1 MNKKINHISII
12 MDGNGRWA
20 VERGLARSLGHRAG
34 IKSVQTIID
43 AALVRQ
49 IDTLTLFAFSSEN
62 WNRPNDEITIL
73 MSLFNESITKYMH
86 ELNKNNIKVE
96 FIGDIERFNSTL
108 REKIHKLIS
117 LTQNN
122 TGLNLNFAVNY
133 GGKWDIA
140 NAVNSFI
147 REKGHDIKNPIT
159 EKDIDDYLTLSYNPP
174 DLLIRTGGNHRL
186 SNFMLWQHAYT
197 ELYFTDCL
205 WPNFNEVEFDKA
217 IKYFLNTTRKFGG
230 LVNIDD
236 YKSNV

>member
-1 MNKKINHISII
+1 

-20 VERGLARSLGHRAG
+20 NQQGLARALGHRAG

-73 MSLFNESITKYMH
+73 MSLFNESITKYMY

-140 NAVNSFI
+140 NAVNSLI
-147 REKGHDIKNPIT
+147 REKGHDINNPIT
-159 EKDIDDYLTLSYNPP
+159 EKDIDDYLTLSNNPP
-174 DLLIRTGGNHRL
+174 DLLIRTGGDHRL

>member
-1 MNKKINHISII
+1 

-20 VERGLARSLGHRAG
+20 VEKGLARSLGHRAG

-140 NAVNSFI
+140 NAVNSLI
-147 REKGHDIKNPIT
+147 KEKGYDINNPIT
-159 EKDIDDYLTLSYNPP
+159 EKDIDDYLTLSNNPP
-174 DLLIRTGGNHRL
+174 DLLIRTGGDHRL

-205 WPNFNEVEFDKA
+205 WPNFDEVEFDKA
-217 IKYFLNTTRKFGG
+217 IKYYLNTTRKFGG
-230 LVNIDD
+230 LVNIND

>member
-1 MNKKINHISII
+1 

-73 MSLFNESITKYMH
+73 MSLFNESISKYMH

-140 NAVNSFI
+140 NAVNSLI
-147 REKGHDIKNPIT
+147 REKGHDINNPIT
-159 EKDIDDYLTLSYNPP
+159 EKDIDDYLTLSNNPP
-174 DLLIRTGGNHRL
+174 DLLIRTGGDHRL

>member
-108 REKIHKLIS
+108 REKIHKLIT

-140 NAVNSFI
+140 NAVNSLI
-147 REKGHDIKNPIT
+147 REKGHDINNPIT
-159 EKDIDDYLTLSYNPP
+159 EKDIDDYLTLSNNPP
-174 DLLIRTGGNHRL
+174 DLLIRTGGDHRL

>member
-1 MNKKINHISII
+1 

-20 VERGLARSLGHRAG
+20 NEQGLVRALGHRAG
-34 IKSVQTIID
+34 IKSVQKIID

-62 WNRPNDEITIL
+62 WNRPNDEVAIL

-86 ELNKNNIKVE
+86 DLDKNNIRVK
-96 FIGDIERFNSTL
+96 FIGDINRFNSTL
-108 REKIHKLIS
+108 REKIHNLIS
-117 LTQNN
+117 LTKDNS
-122 TGLNLNFAVNY
+122 GLNLNFAVNY
-133 GGKWDIA
+133 GGKWDIT
-140 NAVNSFI
+140 NAVNSLI
-147 REKGHDIKNPIT
+147 KEKGYDIKNPIT
-159 EKDIDDYLTLSYNPP
+159 EKDIDNNLALSNNPP
-174 DLLIRTGGNHRL
+174 DLLIRTGGDHRL

-205 WPNFNEVEFDKA
+205 WPNFDEAEFDKA

-230 LVNIDD
+230 LANIND

>member
-108 REKIHKLIS
+108 REKINKLIS

-140 NAVNSFI
+140 NAVNSLI
-147 REKGHDIKNPIT
+147 REKGHNINYPIT
-159 EKDIDDYLTLSYNPP
+159 EKDIDDYLTLSNNPP
-174 DLLIRTGGNHRL
+174 DLLIRTGGDHRL

>member
-1 MNKKINHISII
+1 

-140 NAVNSFI
+140 NAVNSLI
-147 REKGHDIKNPIT
+147 REKGHNINNPIT
-159 EKDIDDYLTLSYNPP
+159 EKDIDDYLTLSNNPP
-174 DLLIRTGGNHRL
+174 DLLIRTGGDHRL

>member
-1 MNKKINHISII
+1 

-20 VERGLARSLGHRAG
+20 NEQGLVRAFGHRAG
-34 IKSVQTIID
+34 IKSVQKIID

-62 WNRPNDEITIL
+62 WNRPNDEVAIL

-86 ELNKNNIKVE
+86 DLDKNNIRVK
-96 FIGDIERFNSTL
+96 FIGDINRFNSTL
-108 REKIHKLIS
+108 REKIHNLIS
-117 LTQNN
+117 LTKDNS
-122 TGLNLNFAVNY
+122 GLNLNFAVNY
-133 GGKWDIA
+133 GGKWDIT
-140 NAVNSFI
+140 NAVNSLI
-147 REKGHDIKNPIT
+147 KEKGYDIKNPIT
-159 EKDIDDYLTLSYNPP
+159 EKDIDNNLALSNNPP
-174 DLLIRTGGNHRL
+174 DLLIRTGGDHRL

-205 WPNFNEVEFDKA
+205 WPNFDEAEFDKA

-230 LVNIDD
+230 LANIND

>member
-1 MNKKINHISII
+1 

-20 VERGLARSLGHRAG
+20 NEQGLARALGHRAG
-34 IKSVQTIID
+34 IKSVHKIID

-62 WNRPNDEITIL
+62 WNRPNDEVTIL

-86 ELNKNNIKVE
+86 ELNKNNIKVG
-96 FIGDIERFNSTL
+96 FIGDIDKFNSTL
-108 REKIHKLIS
+108 REKINKLIS
-117 LTQNN
+117 LTKNN

-133 GGKWDIA
+133 GGKWDII
-140 NAVNSFI
+140 NAVNSLI
-147 REKGHDIKNPIT
+147 QNKSCDANNPIT
-159 EKDIDDYLTLSYNPP
+159 ENDIDDNLALANNPP
-174 DLLIRTGGNHRL
+174 DLLIRTGGDHRL

-205 WPNFNEVEFDKA
+205 WPNFDEVEFDKA

-230 LVNIDD
+230 LVNIND

>member
-20 VERGLARSLGHRAG
+20 VERGLAWSLGHRAG

-140 NAVNSFI
+140 NAVNSLI
-147 REKGHDIKNPIT
+147 REKGHNINYPIT
-159 EKDIDDYLTLSYNPP
+159 EKDIDDYLTLSNNPP
-174 DLLIRTGGNHRL
+174 DLLIRTGGDHRL

>member
-20 VERGLARSLGHRAG
+20 NEQGLVRALGHRAG
-34 IKSVQTIID
+34 IKSVQKIID

-62 WNRPNDEITIL
+62 WNRPNDEVAIL

-86 ELNKNNIKVE
+86 DLDKNNIRVK
-96 FIGDIERFNSTL
+96 FIGDINRFNSTL
-108 REKIHKLIS
+108 REKIHNLIS
-117 LTQNN
+117 LTKDNS
-122 TGLNLNFAVNY
+122 GLNLNFAVNY
-133 GGKWDIA
+133 GGKWDIT
-140 NAVNSFI
+140 NAVNSLI
-147 REKGHDIKNPIT
+147 REKGCDIKNPIT
-159 EKDIDDYLTLSYNPP
+159 EKDIDNNLALSNNPP
-174 DLLIRTGGNHRL
+174 DLLIRTGGDHRL

-205 WPNFNEVEFDKA
+205 WPNFDEAEFDKA

-230 LVNIDD
+230 LANIND

>member
-1 MNKKINHISII
+1 

-108 REKIHKLIS
+108 REKIHKLIT

-140 NAVNSFI
+140 NAVNSLI
-147 REKGHDIKNPIT
+147 REKGHDINNPIT
-159 EKDIDDYLTLSYNPP
+159 EKDIDDYLTLSNNPP
-174 DLLIRTGGNHRL
+174 DLLIRTGGDHRL

>member
-1 MNKKINHISII
+1 MTRF

-20 VERGLARSLGHRAG
+20 NEQGLVRALGHRAG

-62 WNRPNDEITIL
+62 WNRPNDEVTIL
-73 MSLFNESITKYMH
+73 MSLFNESITKYMR

-96 FIGDIERFNSTL
+96 FIGDIERFNASL
-108 REKIHKLIS
+108 QDKIHKLIS
-117 LTQNN
+117 LTKNN
-122 TGLNLNFAVNY
+122 TGLHLNFAVNY
-133 GGKWDIA
+133 GGKWDIT
-140 NAVNSFI
+140 NAVNCLI
-147 REKGHDIKNPIT
+147 KEKGHDINNPIT
-159 EKDIDDYLTLSYNPP
+159 ENDIDDYLALSNNPP
-174 DLLIRTGGNHRL
+174 DLLIRTGGDHRL

-205 WPNFNEVEFDKA
+205 WPNFDEVEFDKA
-217 IKYFLNTTRKFGG
+217 IKYYLNTTRKFGG
-230 LVNIDD
+230 LVNIND

>member
-1 MNKKINHISII
+1 

-73 MSLFNESITKYMH
+73 MSLFNESISKYMH

-96 FIGDIERFNSTL
+96 FIGDIERFNSAL
-108 REKIHKLIS
+108 REKINKLIS

-140 NAVNSFI
+140 NAVNSLI
-147 REKGHDIKNPIT
+147 REKGHDINNPIT
-159 EKDIDDYLTLSYNPP
+159 EKDIDDYLTLSNNPP
-174 DLLIRTGGNHRL
+174 DLLIRTGGDHRL

>member
-20 VERGLARSLGHRAG
+20 VERALVRSLGHRAG

-86 ELNKNNIKVE
+86 ELNKNNIRVE

-140 NAVNSFI
+140 NAVNSLI
-147 REKGHDIKNPIT
+147 REKGHDINNPIT
-159 EKDIDDYLTLSYNPP
+159 EKDIDDYLTLSNNPP
-174 DLLIRTGGNHRL
+174 DLLIRTGGDHRL

>member
-1 MNKKINHISII
+1 

-140 NAVNSFI
+140 NAVNSLI

-159 EKDIDDYLTLSYNPP
+159 EKDIDDYLTLSNNPP

>member
-1 MNKKINHISII
+1 

-20 VERGLARSLGHRAG
+20 NEQGLVRALGHRAG
-34 IKSVQTIID
+34 IKSVQKIID

-62 WNRPNDEITIL
+62 WNRPNDEVAIL

-86 ELNKNNIKVE
+86 DLDKNNIRVE
-96 FIGDIERFNSTL
+96 FIGNINRFNSTL
-108 REKIHKLIS
+108 RDKIHNLIS
-117 LTQNN
+117 LTKNN
-122 TGLNLNFAVNY
+122 SGLNLNFAVNY
-133 GGKWDIA
+133 GGKWDIT
-140 NAVNSFI
+140 NAVNTLI
-147 REKGHDIKNPIT
+147 KEKGRDINKPIT
-159 EKDIDDYLTLSYNPP
+159 EKDIDNNLALSNNPP
-174 DLLIRTGGNHRL
+174 DLLIRTGGDHRL

>member
-1 MNKKINHISII
+1 

-140 NAVNSFI
+140 NAVNSLI
-147 REKGHDIKNPIT
+147 REKGHDINNPIT
-159 EKDIDDYLTLSYNPP
+159 EKDIDDYLTLSNNPP
-174 DLLIRTGGNHRL
+174 DLLIRTGGDHRL

>member
-1 MNKKINHISII
+1 

-140 NAVNSFI
+140 NAVNSLI
-147 REKGHDIKNPIT
+147 REKGHNINYPIT
-159 EKDIDDYLTLSYNPP
+159 EKDIDDYLTLSNNPP
-174 DLLIRTGGNHRL
+174 DLLIRTGGDHRL

>member
-1 MNKKINHISII
+1 

-140 NAVNSFI
+140 NAVNSLI
-147 REKGHDIKNPIT
+147 REKGHVINNPIT
-159 EKDIDDYLTLSYNPP
+159 EKDIDDYLTLSNNPP
-174 DLLIRTGGNHRL
+174 DLLIRTGGDHRL

>member
-1 MNKKINHISII
+1 

-20 VERGLARSLGHRAG
+20 NQQGLARALGHRAG

-73 MSLFNESITKYMH
+73 MSLFNESITKYMR
-86 ELNKNNIKVE
+86 ELDKNNIKVE
-96 FIGDIERFNSTL
+96 FIGNIERFNPTL
-108 REKIHKLIS
+108 RDKIHKLIS
-117 LTQNN
+117 LTKNN
-122 TGLNLNFAVNY
+122 TGLHLNFAVNY
-133 GGKWDIA
+133 GGKWDIT
-140 NAVNSFI
+140 NAVNCLI
-147 REKGHDIKNPIT
+147 KEKGHDINNPIT
-159 EKDIDDYLTLSYNPP
+159 ENDIDDYLALSNNPP
-174 DLLIRTGGNHRL
+174 DLLIRTGGDHRL

>member
-1 MNKKINHISII
+1 

-62 WNRPNDEITIL
+62 WNRPSDEITIL

-122 TGLNLNFAVNY
+122 NGLNLNFAVNY

-140 NAVNSFI
+140 NAVNSLI
-147 REKGHDIKNPIT
+147 REKGHDINNPIT
-159 EKDIDDYLTLSYNPP
+159 EKDIDDYLTLSNNPP
-174 DLLIRTGGNHRL
+174 DLLIRTGGDHRL

>member
-20 VERGLARSLGHRAG
+20 NEQGLVRALGHRAG

-62 WNRPNDEITIL
+62 WNRPNDEVTIL
-73 MSLFNESITKYMH
+73 MSLFNESITKYMR

-96 FIGDIERFNSTL
+96 FIGDIERFNASL
-108 REKIHKLIS
+108 RDKIHKLIS
-117 LTQNN
+117 LTKNN
-122 TGLNLNFAVNY
+122 TGLHLNFAVNY
-133 GGKWDIA
+133 GGKWDIT
-140 NAVNSFI
+140 NAVNCLI
-147 REKGHDIKNPIT
+147 KEKGHDINNPIT
-159 EKDIDDYLTLSYNPP
+159 ENDIDDYLALSNNPP
-174 DLLIRTGGNHRL
+174 DLLIRTGGDHRL

-205 WPNFNEVEFDKA
+205 WPNFDEVEFDKA
-217 IKYFLNTTRKFGG
+217 IKYYLNTTRKFGG
-230 LVNIDD
+230 LVNIND

>member
-1 MNKKINHISII
+1 

-86 ELNKNNIKVE
+86 ELNKNNIRVE

-140 NAVNSFI
+140 NAVNSLI

-159 EKDIDDYLTLSYNPP
+159 EKDIDDYLTLSNNPP

>member
-140 NAVNSFI
+140 NAVNSLI
-147 REKGHDIKNPIT
+147 REKGYDINNPIT
-159 EKDIDDYLTLSYNPP
+159 EKDIDDYLTLSNNPP
-174 DLLIRTGGNHRL
+174 DLLIRTGGDHRL

>member
-73 MSLFNESITKYMH
+73 MSLFNESISKYMH

-96 FIGDIERFNSTL
+96 FIGDIERFNSAL
-108 REKIHKLIS
+108 REKINKLIS

-140 NAVNSFI
+140 NAVNSLI
-147 REKGHDIKNPIT
+147 REKGHDINNPIT
-159 EKDIDDYLTLSYNPP
+159 EKDIDDYLTLSNNPP
-174 DLLIRTGGNHRL
+174 DLLIRTGGDHRL

>member
-1 MNKKINHISII
+1 

-20 VERGLARSLGHRAG
+20 NQQGLARALGHRAG

-73 MSLFNESITKYMH
+73 MSLFNESITKYMR
-86 ELNKNNIKVE
+86 ELDKNNIKVE
-96 FIGDIERFNSTL
+96 FIGNIERFNPTL
-108 REKIHKLIS
+108 RDKIHKLIS
-117 LTQNN
+117 LTKNN
-122 TGLNLNFAVNY
+122 TGLHLNFAVNY
-133 GGKWDIA
+133 GGKWDIT
-140 NAVNSFI
+140 NAVNCLI
-147 REKGHDIKNPIT
+147 KEKGHDINNPIT
-159 EKDIDDYLTLSYNPP
+159 ENDIDNYLALSNNPP
-174 DLLIRTGGNHRL
+174 DLLIRTGGDRRL

-205 WPNFNEVEFDKA
+205 WPNFDEVEFDKA
-217 IKYFLNTTRKFGG
+217 IKYYLNTTRKFGG
-230 LVNIDD
+230 LVNIND

>member
-140 NAVNSFI
+140 NAVNSLI
-147 REKGHDIKNPIT
+147 REKGHDINNPIT
-159 EKDIDDYLTLSYNPP
+159 EKDIDDYLTLSNNPP
-174 DLLIRTGGNHRL
+174 DLLIRTGGDHRL

-205 WPNFNEVEFDKA
+205 WPNFDEVEFDKA
-217 IKYFLNTTRKFGG
+217 IKYYLNTTRKFGG
-230 LVNIDD
+230 LVNINDF
-236 YKSNV
+236 KSNV

>member
-1 MNKKINHISII
+1 

-20 VERGLARSLGHRAG
+20 NEQGLVRALGHRAG

-62 WNRPNDEITIL
+62 WNRPNDEVTIL
-73 MSLFNESITKYMH
+73 MSLFNESITKYMR

-96 FIGDIERFNSTL
+96 FIGDIERFNASL
-108 REKIHKLIS
+108 QDKIHKLIS
-117 LTQNN
+117 LTKNN
-122 TGLNLNFAVNY
+122 TGLHLNFAVNY
-133 GGKWDIA
+133 GGKWDIT
-140 NAVNSFI
+140 NAVNCLI
-147 REKGHDIKNPIT
+147 KEKGHDINNPIT
-159 EKDIDDYLTLSYNPP
+159 ENDIDDYLALSNNPP
-174 DLLIRTGGNHRL
+174 DLLIRTGGDHRL

-205 WPNFNEVEFDKA
+205 WPNFDEVEFDKA
-217 IKYFLNTTRKFGG
+217 IKYYLNTTRKFGG
-230 LVNIDD
+230 LVNIND

>member
-20 VERGLARSLGHRAG
+20 NEQGLVRALGHRAG

-62 WNRPNDEITIL
+62 WNRPNDEVSIL

-96 FIGDIERFNSTL
+96 FIGDIERFNSIL

-117 LTQNN
+117 LTKNN

-133 GGKWDIA
+133 GGKWDIT
-140 NAVNSFI
+140 NAVNSLI
-147 REKGHDIKNPIT
+147 QEKGLDINNPIT
-159 EKDIDDYLTLSYNPP
+159 ENDINGYLALSNNPP
-174 DLLIRTGGNHRL
+174 DLLIRTGGDRRL

-205 WPNFNEVEFDKA
+205 WPNFDEAEFDKA

-230 LVNIDD
+230 LVNIND
-236 YKSNV
+236 YKSNG

>member
-140 NAVNSFI
+140 NAVNSLI
-147 REKGHDIKNPIT
+147 REKGHNINYPIT
-159 EKDIDDYLTLSYNPP
+159 EKDIDDYLTLSNNPP
-174 DLLIRTGGNHRL
+174 DLLIRTGGDHRL